1 MIRLLSLSACLLSL
15 IFVVAASAQQLTP
28 KPGFT
33 EKRDRV
39 LCGRLGWP
47 KPSMHDRSR
56 NETEACRSPVV
67 LDGSAVVSLSH
78 RRPML
83 LASDAVILRLFRRQ
97 RGQRLSIPM
106 RPQRPEI
113 WADEP

>member
-47 KPSMHDRSR
+47 KPSMHDRAL
-56 NETEACRSPVV
+56 EGCKLEASLACPVRS
-67 LDGSAVVSLSH
+67 
-78 RRPML
+78 
-83 LASDAVILRLFRRQ
+83 
-97 RGQRLSIPM
+97 RLSA
-106 RPQRPEI
+106 
-113 WADEP
+113 ADSR